1 MLLFRDRFLIILL
14 GSKSGHP
21 RCLSFSLLLVP
32 AHSGLS
38 DRSGCLG
45 SYLRFGSECECE
57 RLWHNVSGGLGGQ
70 LNRFRKLSAISFIE
84 VS

>member
-1 MLLFRDRFLIILL
+1 MQSL
-14 GSKSGHP
+14 
-21 RCLSFSLLLVP
+21 CLSFSLLLAP

-38 DRSGCLG
+38 DRSGCWG

-57 RLWHNVSGGLGGQ
+57 CERLWHNVSEGLVGQ
-70 LNRFRKLSAISFIE
+70 LNRFRKFSAISFIE